1 MPLWHNIGELMDYYI
16 PPMPSLYWIDI
27 TRTCNLQCVMC
38 PQSRGLSRREAK
50 MPMALFRRIVDEVC
64 ENRPMLKLYL
74 SGEPLLHERLFD
86 MIDYAAGSGC
96 ETMLHTNATV
106 LTENIT
112 KRLLASSLAFLSFS
126 FDGCTAEVYE
136 KLRPPAKFD
145 RVRSNIRR
153 YLELRDQNG
162 SRGPHT
168 TVEIIRMQ
176 ETEPFIDAFV
186 AEWTASGV
194 DDVNVAEYMMWHDT
208 IEDRRVEPTSDDA
221 GYNPCAAPFR
231 HGCILSDGTVVPC
244 CMDLNGRM
252 PLGNVT
258 ETPFRDIWRNNRYR
272 QLRLQM
278 LTGTLPVGSICD
290 GCSNIFREL
299 T

>member
-27 TRTCNLQCVMC
+27 TRTCNLRCIMC

-50 MPMALFRRIVDEVC
+50 MPMEMFRCIIDDVC
-64 ENRPMLKLYL
+64 ENRPVIKLYL

-86 MIDYAAGSGC
+86 MIDYATAKNC
-96 ETMLHTNATV
+96 RTMLHTNATV
-106 LTENIT
+106 LTEEVA

-126 FDGCTAEVYE
+126 FDGCTPQVYE

-153 YLELRDQNG
+153 YLELRGQNG

-176 ETEPFIDAFV
+176 ETEPFIEAFV
-186 AEWTASGV
+186 EEWNASGV
-194 DDVNVAEYMMWHDT
+194 DDVHVSEYMMWHGT
-208 IEDRRVEPTSDDA
+208 VEDRRVAEAADGMA
-221 GYNPCAAPFR
+221 YNPCAAPFR

-244 CMDLNGRM
+244 CMDVNGQM

-258 ETPFRDIWRNNRYR
+258 KTPFHDIWVNNRYR
-272 QLRLQM
+272 QLRLKM
-278 LTGTLPVGSICD
+278 LTGSMPPGSICD
-290 GCSNIFREL
+290 GCCNIFREQ